1 MGISD
6 EIKDVTIAIDE
17 TTILEMKAMIAFPI
31 NFDNVRRAMM
41 GKKSGKTSAVSASC
55 LFRVFVLLVL
65 NGCYFIYFSVSV
77 VFVLVAR
84 TCY

>member
-41 GKKSGKTSAVSASC
+41 AKKSGKTSAASASC

-84 TCY
+84 TC

>member
-17 TTILEMKAMIAFPI
+17 TTILEMKAMIAFSI

-41 GKKSGKTSAVSASC
+41 AKKSGKTSAVNASC
-55 LFRVFVLLVL
+55 LFRNFVLLVL
-65 NGCYFIYFSVSV
+65 NGCYFIYFSFPLSSS
-77 VFVLVAR
+77 
-84 TCY
+84 

>member
-41 GKKSGKTSAVSASC
+41 AKKSGKTSAVSASF
-55 LFRVFVLLVL
+55 LFRNFVLLVL
-65 NGCYFIYFSVSV
+65 NSCYFIYFSVSV

-84 TCY
+84 TC

>member
-41 GKKSGKTSAVSASC
+41 AKKSGKTSAVSASC
-55 LFRVFVLLVL
+55 LFRNFVLLVL
-65 NGCYFIYFSVSV
+65 NGCYFIYFSFPLSSS
-77 VFVLVAR
+77 
-84 TCY
+84 